1 MSLTGLKEDAL
12 KLILFGGKGGVG
24 KTTCATSTGLYLA
37 KEGFKTLVIST
48 DPAHSLSDS
57 LGHKPQGNGLAS
69 NSQSQKIGDQIKGV
83 EGVKNLSVL
92 EVNAQKALS
101 QFKVKYEA
109 QIKKIFDTSTYLDQ
123 EDIDSIFALP
133 IPGIDEVMGFKTI
146 VDLIEEAKFDKY
158 IVDTAPTGHALRL
171 LTLPELLDEWIKVLA
186 KMRWKYRYMV
196 ETFSGKYNPDEG
208 DDFLVEMKKTVK
220 KIEGL
225 LKDQSKCE
233 FIAVTIPEDMAIL
246 ETERLINNLNKYGIK
261 VRQLAVNN
269 VLSLKGRPFGLELRD
284 CEFCRER
291 SKAQEEYIKQIRRK
305 FSNLKTTIM
314 PLQPR
319 EVKGIESL
327 DNFKGFLFQ

>member
-1 MSLTGLKEDAL
+1 MALTGLKEDAL

-24 KTTCATSTGLYLA
+24 KTTCASSAGLYLA

-57 LGHKPQGNGLAS
+57 LG
-69 NSQSQKIGDQIKGV
+69 QKIGDQIKGV

-92 EVNAQKALS
+92 EVNAQIALS

-196 ETFSGKYNPDEG
+196 ESFSGKYNPDEG

-225 LKDQSKCE
+225 LKDQNKCE

-269 VLSLKGRPFGLELRD
+269 VLELRD

-291 SKAQEEYIKQIRRK
+291 SKAQEEYVKQIRRK
-305 FSNLKTTIM
+305 FSNLKTTII
-314 PLQPR
+314 PLQPC
-319 EVKGIESL
+319 EVKGIEAL
-327 DNFKGFLFQ
+327 DKFTKRLFQ

>member
-1 MSLTGLKEDAL
+1 MSLAGLKEDAL

-37 KEGFKTLVIST
+37 KEGFETLVIST
-48 DPAHSLSDS
+48 DPAHSLADS
-57 LGHKPQGNGLAS
+57 LG
-69 NSQSQKIGDQIKGV
+69 QKIGDEIK
-83 EGVKNLSVL
+83 EIKGVKNLSAL

-123 EDIDSIFALP
+123 EDIDSFFALP

-158 IVDTAPTGHALRL
+158 IIDTAPTGHALRL

-220 KIEGL
+220 RIEGL
-225 LKDQSKCE
+225 LKDRKRCE

-246 ETERLINNLNKYGIK
+246 ETERLLNDLNRYGIK
-261 VRQLAVNN
+261 VKQLIVNN

-291 SKAQEEYIKQIRRK
+291 SNAQEEYIKQIRRK
-305 FSNLKTTIM
+305 FSGLLATIM

-319 EVKGIESL
+319 EVKGIEVL
-327 DNFKGFLFQ
+327 EKFKELLFK